1 VRLVSNPVVM
11 RMVGLFLVSG
21 FAFLLGMTFI
31 RRMRRSLTEESTL
44 GGGSTPGESLPLHTY
59 HAVIQQLKQQKH
71 ELQSLQL
78 VERKRAKS
86 TENISA
92 AVLSHL
98 SSGVMFFAATGLVR
112 QANAAAKR
120 ILGFASP
127 VGMSAVEIFRQATV
141 AASSGPGG
149 SSPGGTVTEAVHA
162 GVRENTASGM
172 ELEYVTPSG
181 EKRFLEI
188 TITPVNSSSG
198 DALGAACLIN
208 DKTEVTL
215 IQQQQELRGEISAEM
230 ALKLR
235 SSLTTISGYAGQLA
249 VSHDLE
255 QARQIAADIASEAA
269 HLNHTIGGFLS
280 GPRPVKA
287 AAGA

>member
-1 VRLVSNPVVM
+1 VTLVSNPVVI
-11 RMVGLFLVSG
+11 RMAGLFLVSG
-21 FAFLLGMTFI
+21 LAFLLGMTFL
-31 RRMRRSLTEESTL
+31 RRMRKSLTEEATWA
-44 GGGSTPGESLPLHTY
+44 GGSTPGESLPLHMY

-78 VERKRAKS
+78 VERNRAKS

-112 QANAAAKR
+112 QANAAAKH

-141 AASSGPGG
+141 SASS
-149 SSPGGTVTEAVHA
+149 SPRGTVTEAVHA
-162 GVRENTASGM
+162 GVRDHTASGL
-172 ELEYVTPSG
+172 ELEYLTPSG

-215 IQQQQELRGEISAEM
+215 IQQQQELRGELGAEM
-230 ALKLR
+230 ALTLR
-235 SSLTTISGYAGQLA
+235 SSLTTIAGYAGQLA
-249 VSHDLE
+249 VSHDPE
-255 QARQIAADIASEAA
+255 QSRQIAADIASEAA

>member
-1 VRLVSNPVVM
+1 VRLVSNPVVL
-11 RMVGLFLVSG
+11 RMLGLILVSG
-21 FAFLLGMTFI
+21 FAFLLGTALI
-31 RRMRRSLTEESTL
+31 RRMRRSLSEDM
-44 GGGSTPGESLPLHTY
+44 GGGSTAGENLPLHTY

-78 VERKRAKS
+78 LERKRAKS

-112 QANAAAKR
+112 QANAAAKH

-141 AASSGPGG
+141 AASS
-149 SSPGGTVTEAVHA
+149 SPRATVTEAVHA
-162 GVRENTASGM
+162 GVRENTASGL
-172 ELEYVTPSG
+172 ELEYLTPTG

-188 TITPVNSSSG
+188 TITPVTSSSG
-198 DALGAACLIN
+198 DLLGAACLIN

-215 IQQQQELRGEISAEM
+215 IQQQQELRGEMSAEM

-235 SSLTTISGYAGQLA
+235 TSLTTISGYAGQLA

-280 GPRPVKA
+280 GPRRVRA